1 MKLSKKILLPLTFSA
16 LGVFQ
21 SQSLY
26 AAVDI
31 FLKLEGINGESRN
44 DIHKDEIDVLAWSWA
59 IGADVQISAAGLNAS
74 APAIYP
80 ISITKYTDVA
90 SPKLMEQT
98 LSGKL
103 IPTAILYVNSTDG
116 SKNTDYVEMSLTNV
130 FITEVSTAVTTG
142 SERLTENVS
151 LAFETICFK
160 YFEIDQ
166 AGGTAST
173 PETCYS
179 VVTGE

>member
-26 AAVDI
+26 AAVDMY
-31 FLKLEGINGESRN
+31 LRLDGINGESQN
-44 DIHKDEIDVLAWSWA
+44 ADHKDEIDVLAWSWS
-59 IGADVQISAAGLNAS
+59 ISSDVQINGGGSSAS
-74 APAIYP
+74 VPAIYP
-80 ISITKYTDVA
+80 ISITKYIDLA

-98 LSGKL
+98 LNGKA
-103 IPTAILYVNSTDG
+103 IPTAKLSVDRAGGTKS
-116 SKNTDYVEMSLTNV
+116 TDYVEISLTNV
-130 FITEVSTAVTTG
+130 FITSVSTGVSG
-142 SERLTENVS
+142 GEDRLTENVS

-160 YFEIDQ
+160 YFELDEL
-166 AGGTAST
+166 GGTAST

-179 VVTGE
+179 VVTGK